1 MSNKKICHQQ
11 QHLRCEN
18 DINFVV
24 NIKVTMSEKHFG
36 RYLLCSI
43 YLLFF
48 CLQIVKSKV
57 TWISPAACDQ
67 VTLRVT
73 ATGYICVKMTAT
85 QQIVILL
92 LCVSFSFKCHKSGQ
106 VMCEF
111 NTKVQSSNSLRLTIV
126 SAKSKSHSPRR
137 GYLSQR

>member
-1 MSNKKICHQQ
+1 MPN
-11 QHLRCEN
+11 
-18 DINFVV
+18 
-24 NIKVTMSEKHFG
+24 
-36 RYLLCSI
+36 

-48 CLQIVKSKV
+48 CLQIVKSRV

-85 QQIVILL
+85 QEIAVLL
-92 LCVSFSFKCHKSGQ
+92 LRIFFCFKCHKSGQ

-111 NTKVQSSNSLRLTIV
+111 NTEV
-126 SAKSKSHSPRR
+126 
-137 GYLSQR
+137 